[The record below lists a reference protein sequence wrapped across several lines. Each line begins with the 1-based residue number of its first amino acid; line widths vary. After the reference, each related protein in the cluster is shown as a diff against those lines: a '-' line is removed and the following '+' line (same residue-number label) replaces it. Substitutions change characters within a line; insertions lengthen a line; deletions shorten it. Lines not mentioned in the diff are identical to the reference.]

1 MVDVKISFFSIL
13 TDITDKEELIFS
25 LENNSDIRILL
36 EKLVLKYGKAF
47 EEQIFKNSAN
57 LSKYVLITV
66 NGKDIR
72 ALDGLNTKLKQDDEI
87 FFVPAIAGG

>member
-1 MVDVKISFFSIL
+1 MVDVKVIFFSIL
-13 TDITDKEELIFS
+13 TDITEIEELIFPM
-25 LENNSDIRILL
+25 DIDSNIRNLL
-36 EKLVLKYGKAF
+36 EQLTLKFGKKF
-47 EEQIFKNSAN
+47 EEMIFKDSTD

-72 ALDGLNTKLKQDDEI
+72 TLKGLSTTLNQNDEI

>member
-1 MVDVKISFFSIL
+1 MVDVKIIFFSIL
-13 TDITDKEELIFS
+13 TDITEIEELIFPM
-25 LENNSDIRILL
+25 DIDSNIRNLL
-36 EKLVLKYGKAF
+36 EQLTLKFGKKF
-47 EEQIFKNSAN
+47 EEMIFKDSTD

-72 ALDGLNTKLKQDDEI
+72 TLKGLSTTLNQNDEI

>member
-1 MVDVKISFFSIL
+1 M
-13 TDITDKEELIFS
+13 DIDSNII
-25 LENNSDIRILL
+25 NLL
-36 EKLVLKYGKAF
+36 EQLTLKFGKKF
-47 EEQIFKNSAN
+47 EEMIFKDSTD

-72 ALDGLNTKLKQDDEI
+72 TLKGLSTTLNQNDEI

>member
-13 TDITDKEELIFS
+13 TDITDSEELIFS

-36 EKLVLKYGKAF
+36 KQLVLKYGKNF
-47 EEQIFKNSAN
+47 EELIFKNSTD

-66 NGKDIR
+66 NGNDIR
-72 ALDGLNTKLKQDDEI
+72 ALDGLNTKLNQNDEI

>member
-1 MVDVKISFFSIL
+1 MVDVKVIFFSIL
-13 TDITDKEELIFS
+13 TDITEIEELIFPM
-25 LENNSDIRILL
+25 DIDSNIRNLL
-36 EKLVLKYGKAF
+36 EQLTLKFGKKF
-47 EEQIFKNSAN
+47 EEMIFKDSTD

-72 ALDGLNTKLKQDDEI
+72 TLKGLNTSLNPNDEI

>member
-13 TDITDKEELIFS
+13 TDITEKEELVFP
-25 LENNSDIRILL
+25 LEVDSSIRNLL
-36 EKLVLKYGKAF
+36 EQLTLKFGKTF
-47 EEQIFKNSAN
+47 EEQIFKNSTD
-57 LSKYVLITV
+57 LSKYVLITI

-72 ALDGLNTKLKQDDEI
+72 ALDGLNTKLNQNDEI